1 MSVNFQ
7 MALRSFT
14 RSVLLRAGR
23 NIQNSSSNSSLETN
37 AEEGDDVTIIFV
49 MDDGTHCRAKAKE
62 GDCLCDLAHKYV
74 FNMI

>member
-1 MSVNFQ
+1 MSINFQ

-23 NIQNSSSNSSLETN
+23 NIQNSPSNSSLETN

-49 MDDGTHCRAKAKE
+49 MDDGTHYRAKAKE
-62 GDCLCDLAHKYV
+62 GDCLCDLAHK
-74 FNMI
+74 